1 MKTLKILFGLGLLII
16 ITACKTSG
24 ADTEKQDS
32 DTDAFL
38 KQVFD
43 EKEVI
48 LVNQI
53 IRYYDNFVLSKT
65 DQNKSIE
72 DAYLEFATVNV
83 TLAEKEGN
91 LALLAPSREE
101 RIAFFDT
108 LDKDVLSN
116 IFQITDTIYWYSSG
130 VVVEADYYPYQFSTG
145 SLKYLDFMKTLS
157 TRNDF
162 FSSYHNGIE
171 NFGDIP
177 PSVYGNIFRA
187 YNNENDSPEH
197 VKKFNEAFDFSK
209 KEDRF
214 AFIVPFL
221 ISLDNNNLHS
231 KFHKGMH
238 LYPVIEFR

>member
-24 ADTEKQDS
+24 A

-53 IRYYDNFVLSKT
+53 IRYYDNFVLNKT

-72 DAYLEFATVNV
+72 DAYLEFATKNV

-91 LALLAPSREE
+91 LDLLAPSREE
-101 RIAFFDT
+101 RVAFFDT

-116 IFQITDTIYWYSSG
+116 IFRITDTIYWYSSPK
-130 VVVEADYYPYQFSTG
+130 VVVEAEYYPYQFLTG
-145 SLKYLDFMKTLS
+145 SLKYLDFIKALS

-162 FSSYHNGIE
+162 YSYYHNGLKAT
-171 NFGDIP
+171 GDISP
-177 PSVYGNIFRA
+177 TIYGSILMQ
-187 YNNENDSPEH
+187 YNNEYPEH

-221 ISLDNNNLHS
+221 ISMDNNHHHPKS
-231 KFHKGMH
+231 HKGMH
-238 LYPVIEFR
+238 LYPVSEFR